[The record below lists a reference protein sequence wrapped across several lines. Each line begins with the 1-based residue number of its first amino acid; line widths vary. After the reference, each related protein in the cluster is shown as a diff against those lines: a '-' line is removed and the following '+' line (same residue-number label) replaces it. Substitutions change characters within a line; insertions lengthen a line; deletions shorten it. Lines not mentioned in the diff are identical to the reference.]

1 MDPEPVAA
9 VADVISAGVS
19 PEHIVWSA
27 AIVPASNADTVTT
40 ETAVSSH
47 PLISVPVIV

>member
-9 VADVISAGVS
+9 VADVISAGDS

-40 ETAVSSH
+40 EVAVPTH
-47 PLISVPVIV
+47 PFTSVPVMV